1 MKYFTIK
8 ELTKSTT
15 ATAKKL
21 DNTYRVGREE
31 SNYSSRKGT

>member
-8 ELTKSTT
+8 ELTESTT

-21 DNTYRVGREE
+21 DNTPTE
-31 SNYSSRKGT
+31 

>member
-1 MKYFTIK
+1 MKYFSIA

-21 DNTYRVGREE
+21 DNTPTE
-31 SNYSSRKGT
+31 

>member
-21 DNTYRVGREE
+21 DNTPTE
-31 SNYSSRKGT
+31 